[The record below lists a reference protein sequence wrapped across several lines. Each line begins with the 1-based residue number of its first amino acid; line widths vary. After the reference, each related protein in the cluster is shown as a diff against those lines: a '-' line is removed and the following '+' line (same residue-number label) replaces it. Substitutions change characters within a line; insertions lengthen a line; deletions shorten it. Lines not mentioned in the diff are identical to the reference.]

1 MLRNFSYGIFLMM
14 MLGTLCSSAQASNDI
29 AADNAKRMTQC
40 RATEQTPVA
49 TDELV
54 PSITKQNFQLLGSA
68 KFSVLFWDIYQS
80 TLLTTDG
87 QAPFSNACQHAL
99 FEIRYLRD
107 ISKKELLDN
116 TIEQWRHLSL
126 KEQDY
131 QTFVPML
138 ENIWPDIQAG
148 DQLSM
153 LSQANKTIFY
163 LNRQSIGEIDSATFA
178 QLFLA
183 IWLDENTSEPKLR
196 QQLLGE
202 LI

>member
-1 MLRNFSYGIFLMM
+1 M
-14 MLGTLCSSAQASNDI
+14 
-29 AADNAKRMTQC
+29 
-40 RATEQTPVA
+40 
-49 TDELV
+49 
-54 PSITKQNFQLLGSA
+54 
-68 KFSVLFWDIYQS
+68 
-80 TLLTTDG
+80 
-87 QAPFSNACQHAL
+87 
-99 FEIRYLRD
+99 
-107 ISKKELLDN
+107 LDN

-183 IWLDENTSEPKLR
+183 IWLDENTVKRSVLFC
-196 QQLLGE
+196 
-202 LI
+202 

>member
-1 MLRNFSYGIFLMM
+1 MLRNFSYGVFLMM

-29 AADNAKRMTQC
+29 AADDAKRMTQC

-49 TDELV
+49 IAELV

>member
-1 MLRNFSYGIFLMM
+1 MLRNFSYGVFLMM
-14 MLGTLCSSAQASNDI
+14 MLGTMCSSAQASNDI
-29 AADNAKRMTQC
+29 AADNDKRMTQC

-54 PSITKQNFQLLGSA
+54 PSITKQHFQLLGSA

-80 TLLTTDG
+80 TLLTSDG

>member
-1 MLRNFSYGIFLMM
+1 MLRNFSYGVFLMM

-29 AADNAKRMTQC
+29 AAVDAKRMTQC

>member
-29 AADNAKRMTQC
+29 AAVDAKRMTQC